1 MDDLLGED
9 WQKPSK
15 PATSTI
21 PPMTASFNAPRSQ
34 TQTPLSIP
42 TTAQSGRSTPQPI
55 SRPSSILNSNGA
67 PKGDQFG
74 ALLGL
79 KSGKAATANVSI
91 QERQRQLLEE
101 RRRQQDQQS
110 HMWDSLGSGSASGR
124 ASGTGTPDVVNS
136 GSKTD
141 EEEDIFAA
149 FSKDAPVDKAS
160 HFPPPAAQNGSA
172 ETSGGFD
179 DDDDPF
185 GLGALPK
192 VANGQRTTQSVPMS
206 DDDVL
211 GDLGKPVES
220 RPPVRETAPKPSP
233 RPREPSPD
241 NTAEDGAVAELVDMG
256 FPLDNAK
263 IALAESGGDVQSA
276 VGWLLRQ
283 AHEESKQKARQEEP
297 DQRHRSAEPRSRED
311 GSAVPQWARQ
321 NDRSSSGV
329 RRQDSRSPANGEK
342 DAAAVAQELG
352 NKLFKGASSLWKVGQ
367 KQVAKT
373 VADFQGG
380 GSGGGEASSQPKWM
394 QETSTDSSRSTSQRR
409 EPKLRKPEI
418 DVTDEAAM
426 LDMPRDR
433 PTKPARSG
441 TPPTSELPSRP
452 AERQSQPR
460 FMQQQPPLQDKRPAT
475 KLSRQ
480 EVEEQ
485 SAQAYISPARRKRP
499 TPSPTPAA
507 EVDLFSSGPAAPAV
521 QQPQSSKPLPAAA
534 ISRSAQ
540 VSRPSPSPRPQAPPR
555 TIPQVSSTAL
565 KTSASHRTS
574 GTEAFKR
581 GDYAS
586 AHASYTSALTGI
598 PQQHPIA
605 IVILCNRA
613 LTALKTGDPKAAV
626 LDAERALGVIGPG
639 NGTGETVED
648 KPMKEFWGKAVMRK
662 AEGLEALEKWSE
674 AAQAWRIAVEAGVG
688 GAISA
693 RGRDRSE
700 KAGAPKPKA
709 APVAK
714 PAAAKPKPKPV
725 NKGPGPGEAAAVAS
739 LRAANAAAAQEE
751 DARFAATDA
760 VDARLAAWKSGKS
773 DNLRALLQ
781 SLDQVLWEGAGWK
794 KVGMADLILPGK
806 VKIIYM
812 KAIGRVHPDK
822 VSLRTHTSR

>member
-15 PATSTI
+15 PATTI
-21 PPMTASFNAPRSQ
+21 TTPSLTASFNARRSQ
-34 TQTPLSIP
+34 TQTPIP
-42 TTAQSGRSTPQPI
+42 IPNFPQSGRSTPQPV
-55 SRPSSILNSNGA
+55 SRPSSTVNSNGG
-67 PKGDQFG
+67 PKPDQFG

-79 KSGKAATANVSI
+79 KSGKAAAGNVSI
-91 QERQRQLLEE
+91 QERQRQLMEE
-101 RRRQQDQQS
+101 KRRQQEQQS
-110 HMWDSLGSGSASGR
+110 HMWDTLGSGSLSGR
-124 ASGTGTPDVVNS
+124 ASGTGTPDVGNS
-136 GSKTD
+136 SKTE

-160 HFPPPAAQNGSA
+160 HFPPPSAQNGSA
-172 ETSGGFD
+172 ETGGFD

-192 VANGQRTTQSVPMS
+192 VTNGQRPVATGVVS

-211 GDLGKPVES
+211 GDLGKPVE
-220 RPPVRETAPKPSP
+220 RKPVVRERVDRSP
-233 RPREPSPD
+233 PQEPTPD
-241 NTAEDGAVAELVDMG
+241 NTAGDGAVAELVDMG

-263 IALAESGGDVQSA
+263 IALAESGGDVQAA

-283 AHEESKQKARQEEP
+283 AHEESKQKARQDEP
-297 DQRHRSAEPRSRED
+297 TQRHRDPEPRSRDNGE
-311 GSAVPQWARQ
+311 AVPQWMRAH
-321 NDRSSSGV
+321 DRSTSSSAA
-329 RRQDSRSPANGEK
+329 RRQDSRSPAGGEK

-352 NKLFKGASSLWKVGQ
+352 SKLFKGANSFWKASQ

-380 GSGGGEASSQPKWM
+380 AGGEASSQPKWM
-394 QETSTDSSRSTSQRR
+394 QDVSGENSRSTSQRR
-409 EPKLRKPEI
+409 EGKIRKPDI

-433 PTKPARSG
+433 PTKPARTA
-441 TPPTSELPSRP
+441 TPTHELPSRQ
-452 AERQSQPR
+452 AQPQAR
-460 FMQQQPPLQDKRPAT
+460 PIQQQPPVHDKRPAT

-485 SAQAYISPARRKRP
+485 SAQAYVSPARRKRP
-499 TPSPTPAA
+499 TPAPTPAA
-507 EVDLFSSGPAAPAV
+507 EVDLFSPAPAAPA
-521 QQPQSSKPLPAAA
+521 QKQSSSKPLPAQ
-534 ISRSAQ
+534 ST
-540 VSRPSPSPRPQAPPR
+540 SRPAQASRPTPSPQPQAPPR
-555 TIPQVSSTAL
+555 AIPQVSSSAL
-565 KTSASHRTS
+565 KTSATHRAS

-581 GDYAS
+581 GDYAL
-586 AHASYTSALTGI
+586 AHESYTSALTGI

-613 LTALKTGDPKAAV
+613 LTALKTGDPKSAV
-626 LDAERALGVIGPG
+626 VDADRALGVIGPG
-639 NGTGETVED
+639 NGVGEIVDE
-648 KPMKEFWGKAVMRK
+648 KPMREFWGKAVMRK

-674 AAQAWRIAVEAGVG
+674 AAQAWRTAVEAGVG

-700 KAGAPKPKA
+700 KAA
-709 APVAK
+709 A
-714 PAAAKPKPKPV
+714 PKPKPV
-725 NKGPGPGEAAAVAS
+725 AAKPPASKPKPVARTPGPQEAAAIAS
-739 LRAANAAAAQEE
+739 LRAANVAAAQEE

-794 KVGMADLILPGK
+794 KVGMSDLILAPK
-806 VKIIYM
+806 VKIVYM
-812 KAIGRVHPDK
+812 KAIAKVHPDK
-822 VSLRTHTSR
+822 VS